1 MTWLDYAVLTIL
13 AASTLWGVWRGLVH
27 EVVSVAAWVLAFL
40 AANLLAGPL
49 GEALPKSM
57 VTTPEVRVLVS
68 FVVVFIATLV
78 VCTVIGHLLSK
89 MMKVAGLGPLDRTLG
104 GVFGLAR
111 ALLILLAFAL
121 VAGLTA
127 LPRQPAWRDSVSGES
142 LAQAAL
148 ALRPWLPRS
157 FAGRL
162 RYH

>member
-1 MTWLDYAVLTIL
+1 MTWLDFAVLTVL
-13 AASTLWGVWRGLVH
+13 AASILWGVWRGLVH

-40 AANLLAGPL
+40 AANLLAGPI

-78 VCTVIGHLLSK
+78 VCTVVGHLLSR

-127 LPRQPAWRDSVSGES
+127 LPRQPAWRDSASGVT
-142 LAQAAL
+142 LAQGAL
-148 ALRPWLPRS
+148 ALRPWLPQS

>member
-1 MTWLDYAVLTIL
+1 MTWLDYAVLIVL
-13 AASTLWGVWRGLVH
+13 AASILWGVWRGLVH
-27 EVVSVAAWVLAFL
+27 EVVSVASWVLAFL
-40 AANLLAGPL
+40 AANLLAGPI

-57 VTTPEVRVLVS
+57 LTPEARVLVS

-78 VCTVIGHLLSK
+78 VCTVVGHLLSK

-111 ALLILLAFAL
+111 ALVILLAFAL

-127 LPRQPAWRDSVSGES
+127 LPRQPAWRNSVSGAS
-142 LAQAAL
+142 LAQGAL
-148 ALRPWLPRS
+148 AVRPWLPRS
-157 FAGRL
+157 FAERL

>member
-1 MTWLDYAVLTIL
+1 MTWLDYAVLIVL

-27 EVVSVAAWVLAFL
+27 EVVSVASWVLAFL
-40 AANLLAGPL
+40 AANMFAGPI
-49 GEALPKSM
+49 GEALPTSM
-57 VTTPEVRVLVS
+57 LTSEARVLVS
-68 FVVVFIATLV
+68 FVVVFIVTLI
-78 VCTVIGHLLSK
+78 VCTVVGHLLSK
-89 MMKVAGLGPLDRTLG
+89 MTKVAGLGPLDRTLG

-111 ALLILLAFAL
+111 ALVILLAFAL
-121 VAGLTA
+121 LAGLTA

-142 LAQAAL
+142 LAQGAL

>member
-1 MTWLDYAVLTIL
+1 MTWVDYAVLTVL
-13 AASTLWGVWRGLVH
+13 AASILWGVWRGLVH

-68 FVVVFIATLV
+68 FVVVFIVTLI
-78 VCTVIGHLLSK
+78 VCTVVGHLLSK

-111 ALLILLAFAL
+111 ALVILLAFAL
-121 VAGLTA
+121 LAGLTA
-127 LPRQPAWRDSVSGES
+127 LPRQPAWRDSVSGQP
-142 LAQAAL
+142 LAQGAL

-157 FAGRL
+157 FAERL

>member
-13 AASTLWGVWRGLVH
+13 AASILWGVWRGLVH

-49 GEALPKSM
+49 GEAMPNSM

-78 VCTVIGHLLSK
+78 VCTVVGHLLSK

-104 GVFGLAR
+104 GVFGLVR
-111 ALLILLAFAL
+111 ALVILLAFAL
-121 VAGLTA
+121 LAGLTA
-127 LPRQPAWRDSVSGES
+127 LPRQPAWRNAVSGDS
-142 LAQAAL
+142 LAQGAL
-148 ALRPWLPRS
+148 ALRPWLPQS